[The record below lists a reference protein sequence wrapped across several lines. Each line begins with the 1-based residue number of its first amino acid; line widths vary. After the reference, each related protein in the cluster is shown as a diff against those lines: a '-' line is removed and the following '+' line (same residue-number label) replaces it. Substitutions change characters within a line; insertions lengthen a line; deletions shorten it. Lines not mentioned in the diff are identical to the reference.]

1 MVLNSGG
8 SSQLVDILKIYF
20 TLRFKFMWN
29 GMSPKYLYFFKL
41 STGDSY
47 EFTGLT
53 KHGKTGRLKIIGII
67 NQVMGKQK

>member
-1 MVLNSGG
+1 
-8 SSQLVDILKIYF
+8 
-20 TLRFKFMWN
+20 MWN

-67 NQVMGKQK
+67 NQVMGRQK